1 MIKVSFYQILSKGK
15 NKNEG
20 PVYMRIKGVGE
31 PINLSTGIYI
41 MSSDW
46 DKKKS
51 IVKSKNPKSY
61 FFNSEIKKME
71 SLIWKYY
78 EEKTKKGNLLDRHEL
93 KNSIRG
99 IQVPQDSVLST
110 FQYFINQN
118 EKTLS
123 SGTVKHYKSTQKK
136 LEKFIKKVFNKSD
149 IILEELNYAFVTK
162 FRGFLES
169 DFKNHVNTMNKDI
182 SRLKSV
188 INYAVRLEWV
198 KDNPFR
204 SYRSTAVPTVRST
217 LNINEINLIERCD
230 VMGESLNIVKD
241 TFLFMCFTGISYS
254 DLKSLR
260 HDDIQS
266 TINGGRIIKF
276 SRKKTN
282 EYCMVPIIDK
292 AQNLISKYQLN
303 EKCISE
309 GVVFPVLSNQKM
321 NVYITRICRSLGISK
336 KVSCHVAR
344 HSFAT
349 NALEFGVPIETVS
362 KALGHSSI
370 KTTQIYAKITENKLT
385 TDFSK
390 LNLGFAENKSLIQA
404 LNY

>member
-20 PVYMRIKGVGE
+20 PVYMRIKGIGA
-31 PINLSTGIYI
+31 PINLSTGIYV

-51 IVKSKNPKSY
+51 IVKSRNPKSY
-61 FFNSEIKKME
+61 FYNSELKKME
-71 SLIWKYY
+71 ALIWAYY
-78 EEKTKKGNLLDRHEL
+78 EEKTKKDNGLDRLEL

-99 IQVPQDSVLST
+99 VQMPQDSVLST

-118 EKTLS
+118 QKTLS
-123 SGTVKHYKSTQKK
+123 NGTIKHYKSTQKK
-136 LEKFIKKVFNKSD
+136 LEKFISKTFNRED
-149 IILEELNYAFVTK
+149 IALDELKYAFVTK
-162 FRGFLES
+162 FRAFLES
-169 DFKNHVNTMNKDI
+169 NYKNHCNTMNKDI
-182 SRLKSV
+182 TRLKSV
-188 INYAVRLEWV
+188 LNSAVRLEWID
-198 KDNPFR
+198 DNPFR
-204 SYRSTAVPTVRST
+204 SYRSISVPTVRST
-217 LNINEINLIERCD
+217 LNIDEIKLIEEYK
-230 VMGESLNIVKD
+230 VMGESMNVVKD
-241 TFLFMCFTGISYS
+241 TFLFMCYTGISYS

-282 EYCMVPIIDK
+282 EYCMIPLIDK
-292 AQNLISKYQLN
+292 AQNLILKYQSN
-303 EKCISE
+303 QKCLSE
-309 GVVFPVLSNQKM
+309 GVVFPLLSNQKM
-321 NVYITRICRSLGISK
+321 NVYITKICRSIGINK

-370 KTTQIYAKITENKLT
+370 KTTQIYAKITESKLT
-385 TDFSK
+385 NDFSK
-390 LNLGFAENKSLIQA
+390 LNAGYAKNDEVLKANNF
-404 LNY
+404 